1 MLGYNFSF
9 SFKNY
14 ESGKNVN
21 PEYPESFEKFPSR
34 NSDPTKVNPLSKVPS
49 LLKC

>member
-14 ESGKNVN
+14 ESGKNIN
-21 PEYPESFEKFPSR
+21 PEYPESYEKLTF
-34 NSDPTKVNPLSKVPS
+34 
-49 LLKC
+49 